1 FVPRSVLIKLL
12 TFLKKS
18 LTANRACI
26 QAPCYQGLELHPA
39 MINSIPIHL
48 QSLEHELQILQRRK
62 KVYTLIGIT
71 VTALIVLFGVDMA
84 NEANAT
90 PFGDG
95 FKKIF
100 DFPKDMF
107 SMAWELGFAR
117 WFSRV
122 VEFVPD
128 LILTVNMALLAT
140 LLGFFTAIVLACFA
154 SQNICHSKSVVFF
167 TRRMLDLFRSFPEI
181 VIALIFIYLMGKSLL
196 PAVFAIW
203 IHTTGA
209 LGKLFSEAIENI
221 DLKPLEG
228 LESTGAS
235 WVSRVRFG
243 VLPQVMP
250 LYFSYSILRLEIN
263 VRAST
268 ILGFFGAGGI
278 GQALSTMIQ
287 WRDGGRVV
295 AIFVL
300 LVTTIIALD
309 YLSDW
314 IRSRLIGKQL

>member
-1 FVPRSVLIKLL
+1 M
-12 TFLKKS
+12 T
-18 LTANRACI
+18 TAIPAHLYN
-26 QAPCYQGLELHPA
+26 LELE
-39 MINSIPIHL
+39 L
-48 QSLEHELQILQRRK
+48 QSLQRRK
-62 KVYTLIGIT
+62 KIYTVIGLAIT
-71 VTALIVLFGVDMA
+71 AVIVLAGIDMA
-84 NEANAT
+84 NTANAT
-90 PFGDG
+90 PFSEG
-95 FKKIF
+95 FRKIF

-107 SMAWELGFAR
+107 AMAGELGFAR
-117 WFSRV
+117 WFTRV

-128 LILTVNMALLAT
+128 LILTLNMALLAT
-140 LLGFFTAIVLACFA
+140 FLGFVTAVVLACFA

-167 TRRMLDLFRSFPEI
+167 TRRMMDFFRSFPEI
-181 VIALIFIYLMGKSLL
+181 VIALIFLYLMGKSLL

-203 IHTTGA
+203 IHTAGA

-235 WVSRVRFG
+235 WVSKIRFA

-250 LYFSYSILRLEIN
+250 LYFSYGILRLEIN

-300 LVTTIIALD
+300 LVSTIVALD

-314 IRSRLIGKQL
+314 IRSRLIGAQS

>member
-1 FVPRSVLIKLL
+1 MSTTL
-12 TFLKKS
+12 
-18 LTANRACI
+18 
-26 QAPCYQGLELHPA
+26 PA
-39 MINSIPIHL
+39 HL
-48 QSLEHELQILQRRK
+48 NSLEVELKVLQRRK
-62 KVYTLIGIT
+62 SIYTVIGIT
-71 VTALIVLFGVDMA
+71 VTALVVLFGIDLA

-95 FKKIF
+95 FRKIF
-100 DFPKDMF
+100 DFPIDMF
-107 SMAWELGFAR
+107 GMAWELGFSR

-122 VEFVPD
+122 VQFVPD
-128 LILTVNMALLAT
+128 LIVTLNIALLST
-140 LLGFFTAIVLACFA
+140 FLGFITAVVLACFA
-154 SQNICHSKSVVFF
+154 SQNIVKSKTVVLF

-181 VIALIFIYLMGKSLL
+181 VIALIFLYLMGKSLL

-203 IHTTGA
+203 IHTAGA

-228 LESTGAS
+228 LESTGAPWIS
-235 WVSRVRFG
+235 KIRFG

-250 LYFSYSILRLEIN
+250 LYFSYGILRLEIN

-300 LVTTIIALD
+300 LVTTIVLLD

-314 IRSRLIGKQL
+314 IRSKLIGAQR

>member
-1 FVPRSVLIKLL
+1 MSATLPAHMNS
-12 TFLKKS
+12 
-18 LTANRACI
+18 
-26 QAPCYQGLELHPA
+26 LEL
-39 MINSIPIHL
+39 
-48 QSLEHELQILQRRK
+48 ELKSLQRRK
-62 KVYTLIGIT
+62 SIYTLIGIT
-71 VTALIVLFGVDMA
+71 VTAFVVLFGIDMA

-90 PFGDG
+90 PFSDG
-95 FKKIF
+95 FTKIF

-107 SMAWELGFAR
+107 AMAWELGLAR
-117 WFSRV
+117 WFSRFV
-122 VEFVPD
+122 QFVPD
-128 LILTVNMALLAT
+128 LIITLNMALLST
-140 LLGFFTAIVLACFA
+140 LLGFVTAVVLACFA
-154 SQNICHSKSVVFF
+154 SQNLVKSRAVVQF

-181 VIALIFIYLMGKSLL
+181 VIALVFLYLMGKSLL

-203 IHTTGA
+203 IHTAGA

-221 DLKPLEG
+221 DPKPLEG

-235 WVSRVRFG
+235 WVSRIRFG
-243 VLPQVMP
+243 VLPQVLP
-250 LYFSYSILRLEIN
+250 LYFSYGILRLEIN

-300 LVTTIIALD
+300 LVTTIVLLD

-314 IRSRLIGKQL
+314 IRARLIGAQR

>member
-1 FVPRSVLIKLL
+1 MTTTLPLHLH
-12 TFLKKS
+12 S
-18 LTANRACI
+18 LET
-26 QAPCYQGLELHPA
+26 E
-39 MINSIPIHL
+39 L
-48 QSLEHELQILQRRK
+48 QSLQRRK
-62 KVYTLIGIT
+62 KIYTIIGIA
-71 VTALIVLFGVDMA
+71 VTSVIVFAGIDMA
-84 NEANAT
+84 NQANAT

-95 FKKIF
+95 FRKIF

-107 SMAWELGFAR
+107 FMAWELGFAR

-122 VEFVPD
+122 VEFFPD
-128 LILTVNMALLAT
+128 LVLTLNMALLST
-140 LLGFFTAIVLACFA
+140 FLGFVTAAVLACFA
-154 SQNICHSKSVVFF
+154 SQNICHNKMVVAF
-167 TRRMLDLFRSFPEI
+167 TRRMMDLFRSFPEI
-181 VIALIFIYLMGKSLL
+181 VIALIFLYLMGKSLL

-203 IHTTGA
+203 IHTAGA

-235 WVSRVRFG
+235 WVSKIRFG
-243 VLPQVMP
+243 VLPQVLP
-250 LYFSYSILRLEIN
+250 LYFSYGLLRLEIN

-300 LVTTIIALD
+300 LVTTIILLD

-314 IRSRLIGKQL
+314 VRSKLIGAQS